1 MDSSNRPQDKR
12 ADLSGLLLGWYDRAA
27 RDLPWRV
34 PPDRS
39 RAGERPDP
47 YRVWLSEVMLQ
58 QTTVAAVTGY
68 FHRFLAR
75 WPTVADLAAAP
86 DAEVMA
92 EWAGLGYY
100 ARARN
105 LLKGARAVVASENA
119 AFPDSYG
126 ALIALPGIGPYT
138 AAAIAAI
145 AFGRPETVVD
155 GNVERVVARL
165 FAVTEPLPKA
175 RTTLRC
181 LAASLTP
188 DERPGDFAQAMMDLG
203 ATVCTPRKPACMICP
218 LGPHCQARTLGIA
231 ADLPVKTP
239 KPAKPER
246 QGLAYVARRAD
257 GALLLETRPERGLLG
272 GTLGF
277 PTTGWTVEPP
287 NPAPPFRA
295 DWRQLPGT
303 VRHTFTHFHLTLTVL
318 MAEAPPGANPDR
330 GNFRAPAGAP
340 ANALPR
346 SLPTLMRKVH
356 DHAFRNESLEPD
368 VPPPDSPAMTGATDT

>member
-1 MDSSNRPQDKR
+1 MDSSNRPHGVG
-12 ADLSGLLLGWYDRAA
+12 ADLSGLLLDWYDRAA

-68 FHRFLAR
+68 YLRFLAR

-105 LLKGARAVVASENA
+105 LLKGARAVAASESA
-119 AFPDSYG
+119 AFPDRYDD
-126 ALIALPGIGPYT
+126 LIALPGIGPYT

-175 RTTLRC
+175 GGRLRH

-188 DERPGDFAQAMMDLG
+188 DKRPGDFAQAMMDLG
-203 ATVCTPRKPACMICP
+203 ATVCTHRKPACMICP
-218 LGPHCQARTLGIA
+218 LGPVCQARALGIA
-231 ADLPVKTP
+231 ADLPVKAP
-239 KPAKPER
+239 KPAKAER

-257 GALLLETRPERGLLG
+257 GALLLETRAERGLLG

-277 PTTGWTVEPP
+277 PTTGWTAAPP
-287 NPAPPFRA
+287 DPAPPFRA

-303 VRHTFTHFHLTLTVL
+303 VRHTFTHFHLTLIVL
-318 MAEAPPGANPDR
+318 TADAPPGANPDR
-330 GNFRAPAGAP
+330 GSFRAPPDAP
-340 ANALPR
+340 PG

-356 DHAFRNESLEPD
+356 DHAFRNESVVPD
-368 VPPPDSPAMTGATDT
+368 APSPDSLAKTGATDT